1 MLRAPLIVIDGF
13 LPAALALQMRRDIDE
28 HFANPHL
35 HRPETH
41 QVWNY
46 WFVPELYT
54 YLRANPEKV
63 IGHERVTAF
72 HGALCDWS
80 SATLGMANVTWPH
93 LSLYVGGFRPGR
105 PQELPQRRVGV
116 RFFLSP
122 RLSPPPPRATPVGP
136 GGEPP
141 RAQLELP

>member
-72 HGALCDWS
+72 HGALRDWS
-80 SATLGMANVTWPH
+80 SATLGMANVTWPY
-93 LSLYVGGFRPGR
+93 LSLYVGGCRQGSLQPAG
-105 PQELPQRRVGV
+105 GV
-116 RFFLSP
+116 R
-122 RLSPPPPRATPVGP
+122 
-136 GGEPP
+136 
-141 RAQLELP
+141 